1 MTIALWSNWLS
12 PAAKDR
18 IPSELT
24 RCSVKSLLSS
34 ALTDLGSLRL
44 CHIGDSNNV
53 ELQPARIKHVLFPI
67 FGIGHEMKISGE
79 CRRRETVPA
88 IDGGIDLPP
97 IFGIA
102 IKPHSSGAAR
112 GFVSASLLRRVTQK
126 VVAFPTNYR
135 PCSNTHEKSIELSRS
150 LGKIAH
156 RDIDGLGLC

>member
-1 MTIALWSNWLS
+1 
-12 PAAKDR
+12 
-18 IPSELT
+18 
-24 RCSVKSLLSS
+24 
-34 ALTDLGSLRL
+34 
-44 CHIGDSNNV
+44 
-53 ELQPARIKHVLFPI
+53 
-67 FGIGHEMKISGE
+67 MKISGE

-88 IDGGIDLPP
+88 IDGGIDVPP

-112 GFVSASLLRRVTQK
+112 GFVSASLLRRVIQK

-156 RDIDGLGLC
+156 RDIYGLGLC

>member
-1 MTIALWSNWLS
+1 MLS
-12 PAAKDR
+12 
-18 IPSELT
+18 
-24 RCSVKSLLSS
+24 
-34 ALTDLGSLRL
+34 
-44 CHIGDSNNV
+44 
-53 ELQPARIKHVLFPI
+53 PI

-88 IDGGIDLPP
+88 IDGGIDVPP

-112 GFVSASLLRRVTQK
+112 GFVSASLLRRVIQK

-156 RDIDGLGLC
+156 RDIYGLGLC